1 MMRKDYILSK
11 IKEVVSKTAPEAE
24 VFLYGS
30 KARGDEKADSDWDLL
45 ILLNSKTLTFEFEI
59 QFINAFYDIE
69 IETGEIIS
77 PLIYSKADWIENHAI
92 TPLYENVQKDGVRIK

>member
-1 MMRKDYILSK
+1 MVEKEYI
-11 IKEVVSKTAPEAE
+11 INRIIEVVSKTAPEAE

-30 KARGDEKADSDWDLL
+30 RARGNEKINSDWDLL
-45 ILLNSKTLTFEFEI
+45 ILLNSKLLTFDFEK

-77 PLIYSKADWIENHAI
+77 PLIYSKTDWFENHKI
-92 TPLYENVQKDGVRIK
+92 TPLFENIQNDGVRLK